1 MRVSERMKYDATE
14 NRVNNARA
22 FAMDTQ
28 DQAASGRKLRSL
40 RDDPSGVVRVF
51 RNRTKLENINQFRR
65 TNDYVEGFL
74 GKTEDS
80 MRSISEAVMRA
91 KELAVQQSNGVWD
104 AGSRKTVSFEV
115 QQLAEQM
122 VQLGNSTYGDRF
134 IFGGF
139 QTSSPPISGDGHYA
153 GDDGL
158 IYVQLDEDTFRPI
171 NIPGRRIFE
180 ISVKDSGPSGEN
192 VPLLKIVQDFRR
204 ALETN
209 DVDAIFRSSTRL
221 DGALTQLAEMT
232 ASLGARRAAV
242 RDAAERLD
250 HLEEFVLKENSQ
262 IEASDPVTTALDMKR
277 AETALSY
284 TLNSSSKVLGPTL
297 MEFLK

>member
-1 MRVSERMKYDATE
+1 MRVSERMKYDATQ
-14 NRVNNARA
+14 NRLNEARF
-22 FAMDTQ
+22 FAIDTQ
-28 DQAASGRKLRSL
+28 DQAASGRKLRQVS
-40 RDDPSGVVRVF
+40 DDPSGTVRVF
-51 RNRTKLENINQFRR
+51 RNRTRLENIGQFRR

-80 MRSISEAVMRA
+80 LRSITEAIMRA
-91 KELAVQQSNGVWD
+91 KELAVQQSNAVWD

-115 QQLAEQM
+115 QQLAQQI
-122 VQLGNSTYGDRF
+122 VQLGNSTYGDRYV
-134 IFGGF
+134 FGGF
-139 QTSSPPISGDGHYA
+139 QTSDPPVSGDGHYA

-180 ISVKDSGPSGEN
+180 ISVKDQGN
-192 VPLLKIVQDFRR
+192 DVPLLKIVQDFKD
-204 ALETN
+204 ALESN
-209 DVDAIFRSSTRL
+209 QVEGIYRASARL
-221 DGALTQLAEMT
+221 DGALTQLSEMT

-250 HLEEFVLKENSQ
+250 TLEEFALKDNVSLES
-262 IEASDPVTTALDMKR
+262 ADPVTTALDMKR

-284 TLNSSSKVLGPTL
+284 TLNASAKVLGPSL

>member
-1 MRVSERMKYDATE
+1 MRVSERMKYEATQ
-14 NRVNNARA
+14 NRLNEARS
-22 FAMDTQ
+22 FAADTQ
-28 DQAASGRKLRSL
+28 DQAASGRRLRQISE
-40 RDDPSGVVRVF
+40 DPSGTVRVF
-51 RNRTKLENINQFRR
+51 RNRTRLENINQFRR

-80 MRSISEAVMRA
+80 LRSITEAVMRA

-104 AGSRKTVSFEV
+104 PGSRKTVASEV
-115 QQLAEQM
+115 QQLAQQI

-134 IFGGF
+134 VFGGF
-139 QTSSPPISGDGHYA
+139 QTTQPPVSGDGHYG

-180 ISVKDSGPSGEN
+180 ISVKDKNGD
-192 VPLLKIVQDFRR
+192 VPLLQIVQDFKD
-204 ALETN
+204 ALANN
-209 DVDAIFRSSTRL
+209 DVNSIFQASSRL
-221 DGALTQLAEMT
+221 DGALSQLADMT
-232 ASLGARRAAV
+232 ASLGARRAGV

-250 HLEEFVLKENSQ
+250 TAEEFALKDNVA
-262 IEASDPVTTALDMKR
+262 IESADPVSTALDMKR

-284 TLNSSSKVLGPTL
+284 TLNASSKVLGPSL
-297 MEFLK
+297 MDFLK

>member
-1 MRVSERMKYDATE
+1 MRVSERMKFDATE
-14 NRVNNARA
+14 NRVNQARA
-22 FAMDTQ
+22 FALDTQ

-40 RDDPSGVVRVF
+40 SDDPSGTVRVF

-80 MRSISEAVMRA
+80 LRSISDTVMRA

-104 AGSRKTVSFEV
+104 AGSRNTVSHEV
-115 QQLAEQM
+115 QQLSDQI

-139 QTSSPPISGDGHYA
+139 QTSTPPVSGDGHYA

-180 ISVKDSGPSGEN
+180 ISVKDHGEE
-192 VPLLKIVQDFRR
+192 VPLLRIVQDFKKS
-204 ALETN
+204 LETN
-209 DVDAIFRSSTRL
+209 NVDGIFRASSRL

-250 HLEEFVLKENSQ
+250 HLEEFAMKDNVNLES
-262 IEASDPVTTALDMKR
+262 ADPVSTALDMKR

-284 TLNSSSKVLGPTL
+284 TLNASAKVLGPSL

>member
-1 MRVSERMKYDATE
+1 MRVSERMKFDATE
-14 NRVNNARA
+14 NRVNQSRA
-22 FAMDTQ
+22 FALDTQ
-28 DQAASGRKLRSL
+28 DQASSGRKLRSVS
-40 RDDPSGVVRVF
+40 DDPSGTVRVY

-80 MRSISEAVMRA
+80 LRSISESMMRA

-104 AGSRKTVSFEV
+104 AGSRKTVSHEV
-115 QQLAEQM
+115 QQLLDQV

-134 IFGGF
+134 VFGGF
-139 QTSSPPISGDGHYA
+139 QTSTPPVAGDGHYA

-180 ISVKDSGPSGEN
+180 ISVRDHGSNGKD
-192 VPLLKIVQDFRR
+192 VPLLKIVQDFRKS
-204 ALETN
+204 LESN
-209 DVDAIFRSSTRL
+209 DVEGIFRSSSRL

-250 HLEEFVLKENSQ
+250 NHEEFVLKDNVN
-262 IEASDPVTTALDMKR
+262 IEAADPVRTALDMKR

-284 TLNSSSKVLGPTL
+284 TLHASAKVLGPSL

>member
-1 MRVSERMKYDATE
+1 MRVSERMKFDATR
-14 NRVNNARA
+14 NRVNEARF

-28 DQAASGRKLRSL
+28 DQAASGRKLRQVS
-40 RDDPSGVVRVF
+40 DDPSGTVRVF
-51 RNRTKLENINQFRR
+51 RNRTRLENINQFRR

-80 MRSISEAVMRA
+80 LRSITETVMRA

-104 AGSRKTVSFEV
+104 AGSRNTVSFEI
-115 QQLAEQM
+115 QQLAEQI
-122 VQLGNSTYGDRF
+122 VQLGNSTYGDRY

-139 QTSSPPISGDGHYA
+139 QTQQPPVAGDGHYG

-158 IYVQLDEDTFRPI
+158 IYVQLDEDSFRPI

-180 ISVKDSGPSGEN
+180 ISVKDHGAD
-192 VPLLKIVQDFRR
+192 VPLLKIVQDFKDS
-204 ALETN
+204 LQKN
-209 DVDAIFRSSTRL
+209 DVQGIYQASSRL

-232 ASLGARRAAV
+232 ASLGARRAGV

-250 HLEEFVLKENSQ
+250 TLEEFSLKDNVSLES
-262 IEASDPVTTALDMKR
+262 ADPVTTALDMKR

-284 TLNSSSKVLGPTL
+284 TMNASAKVLGPTL

>member
-1 MRVSERMKYDATE
+1 MRVSERMKFDATE
-14 NRVNNARA
+14 NRVNQARA
-22 FAMDTQ
+22 YALDTQ
-28 DQAASGRKLRSL
+28 DQAASGRKLRSVS
-40 RDDPSGVVRVF
+40 DDPSGAVRVF
-51 RNRTKLENINQFRR
+51 RNRTKLENVNQFRR

-74 GKTEDS
+74 GKTEDAL
-80 MRSISEAVMRA
+80 RSITDTVMRA

-104 AGSRKTVSFEV
+104 AGSRKTVSHEI
-115 QQLAEQM
+115 QQLAEQI

-139 QTSSPPISGDGHYA
+139 KTSHPPVSGDGHYG

-180 ISVKDSGPSGEN
+180 VSVKDSGPQGEN
-192 VPLLKIVQDFRR
+192 VPLLRIVQDFRE
-204 ALETN
+204 ALENN
-209 DVDAIFRSSTRL
+209 DVDGIFRSSTRL

-232 ASLGARRAAV
+232 ASLGARRASV

-250 HLEEFVLKENSQ
+250 HLEEFVLTDNVK
-262 IEASDPVTTALDMKR
+262 IESADPVSTALDMKR
-277 AETALSY
+277 AENALSY
-284 TLNSSSKVLGPTL
+284 TLNASSKVLGPSL

>member
-1 MRVSERMKYDATE
+1 MRVTERMKYDATE
-14 NRVNNARA
+14 NRVNQARA
-22 FAMDTQ
+22 FSMDVQ
-28 DQAASGRKLRSL
+28 DQAASGRKLRSVS
-40 RDDPSGVVRVF
+40 DDPSGTVRVY

-65 TNDYVEGFL
+65 ANDYVEGFL

-80 MRSISEAVMRA
+80 MRGITDILIRA

-104 AGSRKTVSFEV
+104 AGSRNTVAYEV
-115 QQLAEQM
+115 QHLADQI

-139 QTSSPPISGDGHYA
+139 QTATPPVSGDGHYA

-158 IYVQLDEDTFRPI
+158 IYVQLDEDNFRPI

-180 ISVKDSGPSGEN
+180 ISVKDAGPEGKN
-192 VPLLKIVQDFRR
+192 VALLRIVQDFRK

-209 DVDAIFRSSTRL
+209 DKEGIFLASSRL
-221 DGALTQLAEMT
+221 DGAVTQMAELT

-242 RDAAERLD
+242 QDAAGRLD
-250 HLEEFVLKENSQ
+250 NLEGFILKDNVS
-262 IEASDPVTTALDMKR
+262 IEASDPVSTALDMKR

-284 TLNSSSKVLGPTL
+284 TMNASAKVLGPSL
-297 MEFLK
+297 MDFLK

>member
-1 MRVSERMKYDATE
+1 MRVTERMKYDATE
-14 NRVNNARA
+14 SRVNQARA
-22 FAMDTQ
+22 MAMDVQ
-28 DQAASGRKLRSL
+28 DQAASGRKLRAIS
-40 RDDPSGVVRVF
+40 DDPSGTVRVF

-65 TNDYVEGFL
+65 ANDYVEGFL

-80 MRSISEAVMRA
+80 MRSITDILIRA

-104 AGSRKTVSFEV
+104 AGSRATVAYEV
-115 QQLAEQM
+115 QHLADQI

-139 QTSSPPISGDGHYA
+139 QTATPPVSGDGHYA

-158 IYVQLDEDTFRPI
+158 IYVQLDEDNFRPI

-180 ISVKDSGPSGEN
+180 ISVKDSGPEGKN
-192 VPLLKIVQDFRR
+192 VALMRIVQDFRK

-209 DVDAIFRSSTRL
+209 DKEGIFLASSRL
-221 DGALTQLAEMT
+221 DGAVTQMAEMT

-242 RDAAERLD
+242 QDAAARLD
-250 HLEEFVLKENSQ
+250 NLESFILKDNVS
-262 IEASDPVTTALDMKR
+262 IEASDPVSTALDMKR

-284 TLNSSSKVLGPTL
+284 TMNASAKVLGPSL
-297 MEFLK
+297 MDFLK

>member
-1 MRVSERMKYDATE
+1 MRVSERMKYEATH
-14 NRVNNARA
+14 NRVNEARF
-22 FAMDTQ
+22 FALDIQ
-28 DQAASGRKLRSL
+28 DQAASGRKLRQVS
-40 RDDPSGVVRVF
+40 DDPSGAVRVF
-51 RNRTKLENINQFRR
+51 RNRTRLENIGQFRR

-80 MRSISEAVMRA
+80 LRSISESVMRA

-115 QQLAEQM
+115 QQLAQQI
-122 VQLGNSTYGDRF
+122 VQLGNSTYGDRYV
-134 IFGGF
+134 FGGF
-139 QTSSPPISGDGHYA
+139 QTASPPISGDGHYA

-180 ISVKDSGPSGEN
+180 IAVKDQGAE
-192 VPLLKIVQDFRR
+192 VPLLKIVQDFKD
-204 ALETN
+204 ALEFN
-209 DVDAIFRSSTRL
+209 DVQGIFRASSRL

-250 HLEEFVLKENSQ
+250 TLEEFALKDNVSLESADQ
-262 IEASDPVTTALDMKR
+262 VSTALDMKR

-284 TLNSSSKVLGPTL
+284 TLNASAKVLGPSL

>member
-1 MRVSERMKYDATE
+1 MRVTERMKYDATE
-14 NRVNNARA
+14 SRVNQARA
-22 FAMDTQ
+22 MSMDVQ
-28 DQAASGRKLRSL
+28 DQAASGRKLRAIS
-40 RDDPSGVVRVF
+40 DDPSGTVRVY

-80 MRSISEAVMRA
+80 MRGITDILIRA

-104 AGSRKTVSFEV
+104 AGSRATVAYEV
-115 QQLAEQM
+115 QHLADQI

-139 QTSSPPISGDGHYA
+139 QTATPPVSGDGHYA

-158 IYVQLDEDTFRPI
+158 IYVQLDEDNFRPI

-180 ISVKDSGPSGEN
+180 ISVKDAGPQGKN
-192 VPLLKIVQDFRR
+192 VALMRIVQDFRK

-209 DVDAIFRSSTRL
+209 DKEGIFLASSRL
-221 DGALTQLAEMT
+221 DGAVTQMAELT

-242 RDAAERLD
+242 QDAAARLD
-250 HLEEFVLKENSQ
+250 NLEGFILKDNVS
-262 IEASDPVTTALDMKR
+262 IEAADPVSTALDMKR

-284 TLNSSSKVLGPTL
+284 TMNASAKVLGPSL
-297 MEFLK
+297 MDFLK

>member
-1 MRVSERMKYDATE
+1 MRVSERMKFDATE
-14 NRVNNARA
+14 NRVNQARA
-22 FAMDTQ
+22 FALDTQ
-28 DQAASGRKLRSL
+28 DQAASGRKLRSVS
-40 RDDPSGVVRVF
+40 DDPSGTVRVF
-51 RNRTKLENINQFRR
+51 RNRTRLENINQFRR

-80 MRSISEAVMRA
+80 LRSITESIMRA

-104 AGSRKTVSFEV
+104 AGSRNTVSFEV
-115 QQLAEQM
+115 QQLVDQI

-139 QTSSPPISGDGHYA
+139 QTSSPPVSGDGHYA

-180 ISVKDSGPSGEN
+180 VSVKDSGPQGQE
-192 VPLLKIVQDFRR
+192 VPLLKIVQDFRA
-204 ALETN
+204 ALQKN
-209 DVDAIFRSSTRL
+209 DVDGIFKASSRL
-221 DGALTQLAEMT
+221 DGAITQMAEMT

-250 HLEEFVLKENSQ
+250 KLEEFVLKDNVS
-262 IEASDPVTTALDMKR
+262 IESADTVTTALDMKR
-277 AETALSY
+277 AENALSY
-284 TLNSSSKVLGPTL
+284 TMNASSKVLGPTL

>member
-1 MRVSERMKYDATE
+1 MRVTERMKYDATE
-14 NRVNNARA
+14 NRVNQARA
-22 FAMDTQ
+22 FSMDVQ
-28 DQAASGRKLRSL
+28 DQAASGRKLRSVS
-40 RDDPSGVVRVF
+40 DDPSGTVRVY

-65 TNDYVEGFL
+65 ANDYVEGFL

-80 MRSISEAVMRA
+80 MRGITDILIRA

-104 AGSRKTVSFEV
+104 AGSRNTVAYEV
-115 QQLAEQM
+115 QHLADQI

-139 QTSSPPISGDGHYA
+139 QTATPPVSGDGHYA

-158 IYVQLDEDTFRPI
+158 IYVQLDEDNFRPI

-180 ISVKDSGPSGEN
+180 ISVKDAGPEGKN
-192 VPLLKIVQDFRR
+192 VALLRIVQDFRK

-209 DVDAIFRSSTRL
+209 DKEGIFLASSRL
-221 DGALTQLAEMT
+221 DGAVTQMADLT

-242 RDAAERLD
+242 QDAAGRLD
-250 HLEEFVLKENSQ
+250 NLEGFILKDNVS
-262 IEASDPVTTALDMKR
+262 IEASDPVSTALDMKR

-284 TLNSSSKVLGPTL
+284 TMNASAKVLGPSL
-297 MEFLK
+297 MDFLK

>member
-1 MRVSERMKYDATE
+1 MRVSERMKFDATQ
-14 NRVNNARA
+14 NRVNDARF
-22 FAMDTQ
+22 FALDTQ
-28 DQAASGRKLRSL
+28 DQAASGRKLRQVS
-40 RDDPSGVVRVF
+40 DDPSGTVRVF
-51 RNRTKLENINQFRR
+51 RNRTRLENIGQFRR

-80 MRSISEAVMRA
+80 LRSITESIMRA

-115 QQLAEQM
+115 QQLSQQI
-122 VQLGNSTYGDRF
+122 VQLGNSTYGDRY

-139 QTSSPPISGDGHYA
+139 QTGSPPIAGDGHYA

-180 ISVKDSGPSGEN
+180 ISVKDQGQN
-192 VPLLKIVQDFRR
+192 VPLLKIVQDFKD
-204 ALETN
+204 ALEFN
-209 DVDAIFRSSTRL
+209 DVDGIFQASSRL

-232 ASLGARRAAV
+232 ASLGARRAGV

-250 HLEEFVLKENSQ
+250 VLEEFALKDNVSLES
-262 IEASDPVTTALDMKR
+262 ADPVTTALDMKR

-284 TLNSSSKVLGPTL
+284 TLNASAKVLGPSL